1 MTYEKYAEIRDLKGY
16 KDSDISRLAK
26 IPPSTFSE
34 WKKGHYTPKYEKMS
48 RIAAVLG
55 MEYSEFV
62 GPVGKFS
69 ALNPNRPLPM
79 LDGMDKNILTER
91 EKFNMELIRL
101 YHNSTPDAQKSVITL
116 LKNSQKGGEI
126 PSLSS
131 KEA

>member
-16 KDSDISRLAK
+16 KDSDISRMAH

-34 WKKGHYTPKYEKMS
+34 WKKGSYTPKYEKMS
-48 RIAAVLG
+48 RIAAALG

-79 LDGMDKNILTER
+79 LDGMGKSILTER

-101 YHNSTPDAQKSVITL
+101 YHNATPDAQSAVMTL
-116 LKNSQKGGEI
+116 LKNSQKEAEI